1 MILPT
6 GGDLKFAVAESSG
19 KNSCHMF
26 AAPYQRQYQFH
37 SSGMAAAY
45 KRLAAPGSFAH
56 DCPVAMV
63 YTLFAVVLTVECTIC
78 AAVYI
83 PLRAQHLAI
92 RQKQT
97 ARMVVDRYLQIELL
111 FDRFPQFYKILPG
124 IYHPRQ
130 TLPKVF
136 RSLFISFPEL
146 YLFPDAQA
154 CLQHCLSRYN
164 AAKDRRLFPAS
175 PDRPCASDQA

>member
-45 KRLAAPGSFAH
+45 KWLAAPGSFAH

-63 YTLFAVVLTVECTIC
+63 YALFAVVLTVECTIC

-124 IYHPRQ
+124 IFGILFNSCKYSFHYRQYLLQ
-130 TLPKVF
+130 TLKSNIPSPADFAKG
-136 RSLFISFPEL
+136 FPEFIYFFSGTL
-146 YLFPDAQA
+146 PF
-154 CLQHCLSRYN
+154 S
-164 AAKDRRLFPAS
+164 
-175 PDRPCASDQA
+175 